1 MAQCASR
8 KRAREEEEEE
18 EERTCW
24 LCSEFGCIEGE
35 DDGPL
40 VQPCACRGSIKW
52 IHKHCLDELRR
63 DSPKEDAAYR
73 CGQCMD
79 EYHDALSIELLS
91 ARLQA
96 ERTDGKEISCTLD
109 ALAQELQAQGKYDE
123 AEPLY
128 REALKMDRTALGSRH
143 PNTLT
148 AINNLVQLL
157 QFKDD
162 TFAAAEP
169 LLRELLQSR
178 RKTLGDR
185 HPDTLSSINDLG
197 QLLLDEGDRAAAEPL
212 FCEALKARR
221 ETLGIRHPSTL
232 NSTNTLGN
240 LLKAKG
246 ELSAAEPL
254 LRKTLEVYRETL
266 GSRHPVTLVAM
277 NNLGQLLEGKGNLD
291 GALGSN
297 APPPAVTS
305 QPRIRLYVAGSH
317 VKQPRQ
323 PVGVTPQEAEVKW
336 RALLQGAEQSAKPFF
351 RETVEGLPVTVA
363 PSGSIICA
371 RALQKV

>member
-1 MAQCASR
+1 MSER
-8 KRAREEEEEE
+8 
-18 EERTCW
+18 ERTRHRAP
-24 LCSEFGCIEGE
+24 S
-35 DDGPL
+35 
-40 VQPCACRGSIKW
+40 
-52 IHKHCLDELRR
+52 HCLGRPDT
-63 DSPKEDAAYR
+63 
-73 CGQCMD
+73 
-79 EYHDALSIELLS
+79 LSSIN
-91 ARLQA
+91 
-96 ERTDGKEISCTLD
+96 D
-109 ALAQELQAQGKYDE
+109 
-123 AEPLY
+123 
-128 REALKMDRTALGSRH
+128 LG
-143 PNTLT
+143 
-148 AINNLVQLL
+148 QLL
-157 QFKDD
+157 LDEGD
-162 TFAAAEP
+162 LAAAEP
-169 LLRELLQSR
+169 LCREALER
-178 RKTLGDR
+178 RRETLGDR